1 MRTSG
6 STWAQRVVGEGV
18 RLLFENRGAV
28 AVAVAAAFAWDASL
42 PRASLRLHPPL
53 IVPDMQISRIHLNSI
68 WSRHQLR
75 LNVSLEQSSG
85 DPGPPARME
94 EPVRIDQCNSIR
106 DFRSMARRRLPGPIF
121 HYIDGAADDEVT
133 YRRNTEAYERCD
145 LVPNVLAGV
154 ESIDMSTTVMGQKLK
169 MPLFCS
175 PTALQRLFHH
185 DGERAVAKAAE
196 KFGTMFGVS
205 SLGTVSVE
213 EIGSTISTPKLFQ
226 LYFHKDRGLTGSMIE
241 RCIAADFDVLA
252 LTVDTITGGN
262 RERDLRTGFTSPP
275 RLTLKSL
282 LSFAVHPRWAV
293 NYFAHEKFAL
303 PQLKDYVKEGSNVSV
318 SVGDYFSTMLDQS
331 MNWEDA
337 ENVRK
342 KWGKQFCL
350 KGIMSVADAKRALDI
365 GATAIMLSNHGG
377 RQLDGSR
384 SPFDQLAEII
394 DAVGDR
400 IDVICDGG
408 IRRGTHVL
416 KALSLGAKACSG
428 GRFYLYALA
437 AAGQVGVE
445 RALQNLHNEIERDM
459 KLMGC
464 RSINECR
471 GAGRRRKSPSKPT
484 Q

>member
-1 MRTSG
+1 MR
-6 STWAQRVVGEGV
+6 
-18 RLLFENRGAV
+18 
-28 AVAVAAAFAWDASL
+28 
-42 PRASLRLHPPL
+42 LRHC
-53 IVPDMQISRIHLNSI
+53 S
-68 WSRHQLR
+68 
-75 LNVSLEQSSG
+75 NV
-85 DPGPPARME
+85 D
-94 EPVRIDQCNSIR
+94 
-106 DFRSMARRRLPGPIF
+106 DFRTLARRRLPGPIF

-154 ESIDMSTTVMGQKLK
+154 ETIDMATTVMGQRLA

-213 EIGSTISTPKLFQ
+213 EIGAAITTPKMFQ
-226 LYFHKDRGLTGSMIE
+226 LYFHKDRGLTNNMIE
-241 RCIAADFDVLA
+241 RCLAANFDVMA

-275 RLTLKSL
+275 RLTPASVI
-282 LSFAVHPRWAV
+282 SFALHPAWTL
-293 NYFAHEKFAL
+293 NYFTREPFSL
-303 PQLKDYVKEGSNVSV
+303 PQLKTHVKEGTNVAI
-318 SVGDYFSTMLDQS
+318 SVGEYFSSLLDQS
-331 MNWEDA
+331 MNWHDA
-337 ENVRK
+337 EQVGA
-342 KWGKQFCL
+342 KWGQHFCL
-350 KGIMSVADAKRALDI
+350 KGIMSVADARRAVDI
-365 GATAIMLSNHGG
+365 GATGIMVSNHGG

-384 SPFDQLAEII
+384 TPFDQLAEIV
-394 DAVGDR
+394 DAVGDK
-400 IDVICDGG
+400 IDVVCDGG

-437 AAGQVGVE
+437 AAGQAGVE
-445 RALQNLHNEIERDM
+445 KALGNMRSEIERDM

-464 RSINECR
+464 RSLRDLSRENLR
-471 GAGRRRKSPSKPT
+471 FR
-484 Q
+484 